1 MSAVFVVIL
10 MILIAGLPVAA
21 GCWYFR
27 AKHAVARRVFL
38 MAFFAG
44 TAAVLLAAGAQILVA
59 PLAPQPNLQSGAK
72 WAILYTI
79 FIEIASTE
87 ELARVLMLAFFTRL
101 LKKTI
106 EENPHSKTALVRTF
120 GMIAGFS
127 FAAVET
133 IFFTMTNINS
143 GLVRAIS
150 AVPLH
155 GACGIRAGN
164 AVLDSKRSAGL
175 SFLSIFFAIALH
187 GIYNFLAQRGGFFP
201 YLGVA
206 LALTALLSG
215 AQSIRFEESPAVQS
229 DDQSPA

>member
-1 MSAVFVVIL
+1 MSALFVVVL

-27 AKHAVARRVFL
+27 AKHTVAARVFL
-38 MAFFAG
+38 VAMLTG
-44 TAAVLLAAGAQILVA
+44 IVAVLLAAGAQLLIA
-59 PLAPQPNLQSGAK
+59 PLSPQPNLQSGTK
-72 WAILYTI
+72 WVILYTI

-87 ELARVLMLAFFTRL
+87 ELARVLMLALFSRL

-106 EENPHSKTALVRTF
+106 EKDPHNRTALMRTL

-133 IFFTMTNINS
+133 IFFTMTNPDS

-150 AVPLH
+150 AAPLH

-164 AVLDSKRSAGL
+164 SVLYGKRSAGL
-175 SFLSIFFAIALH
+175 SLLSLFFAIALH
-187 GIYNFLAQRGGFFP
+187 GIYNFLAQRGGYFP

-206 LALTALLSG
+206 LAITAFLSG
-215 AQSIRFEESPAVQS
+215 AQSIRFEKKEENDAGGTV
-229 DDQSPA
+229 